1 MEDGEIYY
9 GNDIP
14 EEDTGTASE
23 WPGRH
28 SRSDSSTRFPDTPDV
43 EIALPPKGKSGVA
56 IRFLVLKTAILSKR
70 LKVAI
75 LDGYSTLEFGR
86 DIAQPGSDIPR
97 IRLKEMEVSK
107 VHATV
112 YWDVEM
118 NEWAVVDMGSK
129 HGTYYKPPGFSPLD
143 GREKEGVR
151 LSPPRVASIP
161 RKLRHGDHLTIGTT
175 TFQIHIHDGELPC
188 VACSPGVG
196 EEIPLFPPESVLV
209 DSSTLKRS
217 REVTEK
223 DASAA
228 NNRDPKKALSMLK
241 RSLLTRHDDSARPK
255 VDRDGGA
262 YVDRSAR
269 RRALYPESRTLP
281 SSFLTTSK
289 SNLRSPHP
297 ETHNH
302 LANLRPVDMSLP
314 PAPPAPLSSTNI
326 GHRLLMKQG
335 WKPGTSLGTPDSF
348 TDTEG
353 RVGLVV
359 PIEISSNINRAGLGA
374 PKERLS
380 APRDGAHSSSW
391 KDIAKRKR
399 WEDFQSDFDERK

>member
-9 GNDIP
+9 ENDIP
-14 EEDTGTASE
+14 EEDTGTTSE
-23 WPGRH
+23 RPWRH
-28 SRSDSSTRFPDTPDV
+28 SRSDSSTRFPDTQDV
-43 EIALPPKGKSGVA
+43 EIAFPPKGKSGVA
-56 IRFLVLKTAILSKR
+56 IRFLVVRTAILSKR

-86 DIAQPGSDIPR
+86 DIAPPSSDVPR

-112 YWDVEM
+112 YWDTEM
-118 NEWAVVDMGSK
+118 HEWAVVDMGSK

-196 EEIPLFPPESVLV
+196 EEIPLFPLERVLV
-209 DSSTLKRS
+209 DSSIKRL
-217 REVTEK
+217 RDVAEK
-223 DASAA
+223 DASAPN
-228 NNRDPKKALSMLK
+228 NNRDPKKALSRLK
-241 RSLLTRHDDSARPK
+241 RSLLTRHDDSTRPK

-269 RRALYPESRTLP
+269 RRALHPESRALP

-289 SNLRSPHP
+289 PSLRSSPHS
-297 ETHNH
+297 ETSNP
-302 LANLRPVDMSLP
+302 LAELPPVDMSL
-314 PAPPAPLSSTNI
+314 PPAPLSSTNI

-335 WKPGTSLGTPDSF
+335 WKPGTSLGAPDLL

-359 PIEISSNINRAGLGA
+359 PIEISSNVNRAGLGA

-380 APRDGAHSSSW
+380 VPRDGTHSSSW
-391 KDIAKRKR
+391 KDTAKRKR
-399 WEDFQSDFDERK
+399 WEDFQSDLDERK